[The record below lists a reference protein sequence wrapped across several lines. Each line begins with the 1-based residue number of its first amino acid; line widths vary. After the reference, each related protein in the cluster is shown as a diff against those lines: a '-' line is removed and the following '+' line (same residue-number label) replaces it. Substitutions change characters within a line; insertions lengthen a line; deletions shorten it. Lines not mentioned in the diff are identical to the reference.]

1 MALVGMAIENLACSF
16 ACEDDQVV
24 VVEEN
29 IIDTRPVTHRS
40 AVEEVDVV
48 VINRINQALDNQL
61 NGVET
66 THIAMKFT
74 HNTGNSVVFKATS
87 LSTFLRYQIC
97 NKSL

>member
-1 MALVGMAIENLACSF
+1 MAFVGMAIENLACSF

-48 VINRINQALDNQL
+48 VINRIN
-61 NGVET
+61 
-66 THIAMKFT
+66 
-74 HNTGNSVVFKATS
+74 
-87 LSTFLRYQIC
+87 
-97 NKSL
+97 